1 MSIFHQKS
9 DQHCCWFRTP
19 PSWAPRRDAR
29 REIFTTPGL
38 VTTRRSTLGPPAE
51 GWPGS
56 STIKNP
62 NYKYDSLPIAP
73 IYHTFHT
80 VNTISILLLMNQTS
94 EVLLEGKFL
103 SRPIRKYRT
112 VMRISA
118 NLRFAPRGRKSQRVF
133 WPKAPHLMRTYLMWL
148 YKALFHSE
156 DNAKWSLTQTPACV
170 SHKLLLTNV

>member
-1 MSIFHQKS
+1 MQLFEATFS
-9 DQHCCWFRTP
+9 CLRP
-19 PSWAPRRDAR
+19 PAAVWGNLQLFEAAFSCLRPPCPLRAERQMREAR

-133 WPKAPHLMRTYLMWL
+133 WPKAPHLMRTYLM
-148 YKALFHSE
+148 
-156 DNAKWSLTQTPACV
+156 
-170 SHKLLLTNV
+170 